1 MSTTIECVTTS
12 HVLWKSIDITVLVSS
27 GRAPNT
33 TRLSMSWV
41 VLYWYQWTCAYIV
54 SMYGILYCYQWICV
68 CIVPRVVELYSTTVL
83 WLMHDHCLEH
93 LYLQLGPLPIT
104 TCTWTLA
111 LQAQHHA
118 GVHLLPNIELR
129 SGFADVSG
137 LIFPGC
143 WSCCCLQ
150 VSESLGLRLEW
161 VCLATRQV
169 PPTVLIWASL
179 RHEVWGWFCA
189 LE

>member
-1 MSTTIECVTTS
+1 
-12 HVLWKSIDITVLVSS
+12 
-27 GRAPNT
+27 
-33 TRLSMSWV
+33 MSWV

-68 CIVPRVVELYSTTVL
+68 CIVPHVVELYSTTVL

-169 PPTVLIWASL
+169 APTVLIWACVFETCGL
-179 RHEVWGWFCA
+179 GLVLCIRVGA
-189 LE
+189 LHIFIQN